1 MTLISD
7 LTTTLPYSTSTPTT
21 TPLTLR
27 NFNPHPNSEMSRNFL
42 NQDLG
47 SEDEDDDFNPAPE
60 MESENEADEK
70 VGICGTPAG

>member
-1 MTLISD
+1 
-7 LTTTLPYSTSTPTT
+7 
-21 TPLTLR
+21 
-27 NFNPHPNSEMSRNFL
+27 MSRNFL